1 MFSDEHNKFI
11 LEAYFRS
18 GQRDQ
23 HGVWQYSQISCFA
36 KFQQQFANIDVGN
49 VIFTQHVR
57 RIVKRFR
64 YTGSVTKG
72 KSSGRKPVLNEEIV
86 EDIQQ
91 RMETSPNKSLR
102 QLYAQTGNVY
112 YLF

>member
-1 MFSDEHNKFI
+1 MNATSSSWKLIFGLGNETNTV
-11 LEAYFRS
+11 S
-18 GQRDQ
+18 GN
-23 HGVWQYSQISCFA
+23 S
-36 KFQQQFANIDVGN
+36 QFANIDVGN
-49 VIFTQHVR
+49 VIFTHVR

-64 YTGSVTKG
+64 DIGSVTKG

-102 QLYAQTGNVY
+102 QLSAQTGNVY